1 MDVGFLCKKESQLL
15 LRQRFGDICSFEDLE
30 AVQAVPEPKRPKNWK
45 MARMFVGVLVGM
57 LVAFGR
63 PGSPCFTLVHPV
75 GGNAAFHNTAGSFSA
90 TGSFF

>member
-1 MDVGFLCKKESQLL
+1 MDVGFLWKEKSQLL
-15 LRQRFGDICSFEDLE
+15 LQQRFGDICSFEDLE
-30 AVQAVPEPKRPKNWK
+30 AVQAVPEPKRPQNWK

-75 GGNAAFHNTAGSFSA
+75 GGNAAFHNTAGS
-90 TGSFF
+90 